1 MNNVKSFFL
10 KSGERSI
17 FCTLFGNTSKVTSYT
32 IIFLPLFEER
42 MWSQRIAYNFAQ
54 NMSETGQLVLM
65 WDYYGYGESDGD
77 SEDFSLKYCID
88 DIRTIINYMISE
100 YCISTYNFLGIR
112 TGCSIAFHIILDNNF
127 AVNKLVLWAPI
138 TDIKAYVFKALR
150 STIST
155 QSYVFKKI
163 VANRDTILEE
173 LLRNGNCIRDGYILN
188 HIDGYR
194 IGKLFY
200 EEIVISKNVGLPI
213 NNELPILYLDIIPA
227 DKEGLKNKMAEE
239 KQKSL
244 VNQKNVLYHIETERE
259 FWLNCLDYSQI
270 SDNLNSLT
278 VQWLQQ

>member
-1 MNNVKSFFL
+1 MNKVKSFFL

-17 FCTLFGNTSKVTSYT
+17 FCTLIGDTSKVTSYT

-42 MWSQRIAYNFAQ
+42 MWSQRIAYNFAH

-112 TGCSIAFHIILDNNF
+112 TGCCIAFHIILDNNF
-127 AVNKLVLWAPI
+127 VVNKLVLWAPI

-173 LLRNGNCIRDGYILN
+173 LLKNGNCIRDGYILN

-200 EEIVISKNVGLPI
+200 EEIVITKVGLPI
-213 NNELPILYLDIIPA
+213 NEELPILYLDIVPA
-227 DKEGLKNKMAEE
+227 DKEGLKNKIAEE

-278 VQWLQQ
+278 VQWLQ